1 MRSSTLVAIVL
12 ALVLGFTALLYA
24 DHTAAQPLA
33 QGQMGPGG
41 QMMGSQQTQVGQMMG
56 QMQQQMSQM
65 TMNLKTVRAQLDKI
79 NPTMLTPSERAMFDY
94 LKLLQT
100 HMETMQAW
108 MGTAQGAMMQMS
120 GTRR

>member
-1 MRSSTLVAIVL
+1 MRSSTLVAVVL

-24 DHTAAQPLA
+24 DRTAAQPLA
-33 QGQMGPGG
+33 QAQMGPGG
-41 QMMGSQQTQVGQMMG
+41 QMMGSQQPLGQMMG
-56 QMQQQMSQM
+56 QMQQQVGQM
-65 TMNLKTVRAQLDKI
+65 TMNLKTMRAQLDRV
-79 NPTMLTPSERAMFDY
+79 NPAMLTPSERTMFDY